1 MDLETLRKIES
12 KQVQIIGN
20 FLIERMSEDNLLKQK
35 LLETEKTL
43 EGCLNYVKSQAK
55 KQAEDNMAWIADDVV
70 FGWVLDYYLDDS
82 IEENKVPK
90 NSTEAMQTNKP
101 KVEKVNKPIKQEKPK
116 PAPRTEAKPIK
127 TSKED
132 QIKQKLYGEMD
143 LFSI

>member
-20 FLIERMSEDNLLKQK
+20 FLIERMSEDDLLKQK

-43 EGCLNYVKSQAK
+43 EGCLNYVKSQAS
-55 KQAEDNMAWIADDVV
+55 KQAENNMAWVADDVV

-82 IEENKVPK
+82 IAENKVPK
-90 NSTEAMQTNKP
+90 NSTEAMQANKP
-101 KVEKVNKPIKQEKPK
+101 KVEKTSKPIKQEKPE
-116 PAPRTEAKPIK
+116 PTEPKQVK
-127 TSKED
+127 TSKEE